1 MAAATVGM
9 RMAGKV
15 AIVTGAASG
24 FGAAIAR
31 RFAQEGAKV
40 CIADLNESGGR
51 ELASSMPDS
60 MSFHRLNV
68 TQRKDWISVVEKVHS
83 DYGKV
88 DCLVNNAGT
97 TYSNK
102 PTLEVTEDDFDR
114 CFDVNVRG
122 VFHGFQTVIPYM
134 RRSRRG
140 SSIINMASVGAI
152 RPRPGLVWYNS
163 SKGAVWNATKGLAA
177 EYGPDGIRVNS
188 VCPLLSGTGLFSK
201 FAGVENT
208 EENRGKFLSNVPLGR
223 LTEPSDVANAVL
235 FLASDESAFITGVNM
250 EIDGGRAI

>member
-15 AIVTGAASG
+15 AIVTGLPAAIRCQNLRLLITRPGAASG

-102 PTLEVTEDDFDR
+102 VRFLKTRTQTLNVLMHSAHFGSDR
-114 CFDVNVRG
+114 
-122 VFHGFQTVIPYM
+122 
-134 RRSRRG
+134 RR
-140 SSIINMASVGAI
+140 
-152 RPRPGLVWYNS
+152 L
-163 SKGAVWNATKGLAA
+163 
-177 EYGPDGIRVNS
+177 
-188 VCPLLSGTGLFSK
+188 
-201 FAGVENT
+201 
-208 EENRGKFLSNVPLGR
+208 
-223 LTEPSDVANAVL
+223 
-235 FLASDESAFITGVNM
+235 
-250 EIDGGRAI
+250 